1 MGLFRASSKH
11 SKHAENISAEYD
23 ENINDI
29 TPAFGGNP
37 IHTASHAFTPEEVIG
52 IPTKPTQQIRM
63 EGAENRPS
71 PLENLRNKVV
81 SNKTSESNNVKPDIK
96 SKKNTVLPQNMSTNV
111 QPTKDEAKTLLE
123 KCIPFISQDGKLP
136 QNEEPAY
143 KLDSFE
149 KIINTSG
156 SKAAELLERLNKI
169 STVTYDDL
177 SGNNTTYSPV
187 TVKDEHE
194 KTTTV
199 LEIEKIDMVSEVN
212 SEPTVAKTYEPL
224 NSQDF
229 TRTISFDLPKND
241 EYDDI
246 SSGKTRIIDLSDE
259 FLSDSDNEGNQ
270 IHTNDVLLNFSE
282 ENETLE
288 EDYTNYS
295 DAKNIGKKLL
305 LKLRNSKLRLFF
317 TILFTAILSLCKIPA
332 VHDAL
337 FVMPFR
343 FTIICS
349 IIFFIIC
356 LINLDI
362 FVGVVSLFGKRK
374 QINGLTGVVALG
386 ALIYMLN
393 SIFNNTNPYNL
404 LLFASLFVL
413 FKCIA
418 DYLKASTI
426 LNNFRIIATKSSK
439 YGIKLVDD
447 RKITFAMAK
456 NTING
461 DVLAA
466 TDVKAENILDFIK
479 NTNSDRA
486 LDGKI
491 GGYSLLFVLIS
502 IIIAFIAGFSKLSI
516 NSFLEIFAVMLG
528 IFFAPTILF
537 THIYPLFVAGKKLNK
552 NGAMITSVAAAEIL
566 ETANAVTVRCSD
578 IFPAGTVTLYNMKV
592 LDPNSIDRTIV
603 DAAAITKQVNS
614 PLNDIFMK
622 IAKTQGDSLPEAS
635 SVIYADRLGI
645 NGWVDDRHIF
655 IGNRTLLEAHGIKT
669 PPLDVDKRI
678 LRAGYFPVYVACNDT
693 PCALLMVKYNV
704 DANIAYEL
712 QNLCNT
718 GVVVLIDTC
727 DQNIVNEMICD
738 YFGLY
743 PDSVCVMGGSGSQLY
758 KNITAKTDSISSVA
772 AHKGSPLG
780 LLSIFNCA
788 ARIKKCKSVLFV
800 YHIISSIVMAA
811 IYIYSSYLNVV
822 SPIESG
828 MAIVFLVLSIIISFI
843 VSLFS
848 RP

>member
-11 SKHAENISAEYD
+11 SKHAENTSAGYD

-29 TPAFGGNP
+29 IPAFGGNP

-52 IPTKPTQQIRM
+52 IPTKPTQEIRM

-81 SNKTSESNNVKPDIK
+81 NNKTSETNNVRSGVK
-96 SKKNTVLPQNMSTNV
+96 SKKNTVLPQNMPTDV
-111 QPTKDEAKTLLE
+111 KTTKDEVKTLLE

-156 SKAAELLERLNKI
+156 SKAAELLEKLNKI

-177 SGNNTTYSPV
+177 SGNNTAYSPAV
-187 TVKDEHE
+187 IKDEYE
-194 KTTTV
+194 KTPPV
-199 LEIEKIDMVSEVN
+199 LEIEKIDMVPEV
-212 SEPTVAKTYEPL
+212 SYEPTVAKTYEPL
-224 NSQDF
+224 NSHDF

-241 EYDDI
+241 EFDDI

-259 FLSDSDNEGNQ
+259 FLNDTDNEGNQ
-270 IHTNDVLLNFSE
+270 IHTNDILLNFRE
-282 ENETLE
+282 EYETPE
-288 EDYTNYS
+288 EDYRSYA

-317 TILFTAILSLCKIPA
+317 TIIFTAILSLGKIPTI
-332 VHDAL
+332 HDAL
-337 FVMPFR
+337 FVVPFR
-343 FTIICS
+343 FTIIS
-349 IIFFIIC
+349 SVIFFIIC

-362 FVGVVSLFGKRK
+362 FLGVVSLFGKRK
-374 QINGLTGVVALG
+374 QLNGLTGIVALS
-386 ALIYMLN
+386 ALVYTLN
-393 SIFNNTNPYNL
+393 CILNNTNPYNL
-404 LLFASLFVL
+404 ILFASVFVL

-418 DYLKASTI
+418 DCLKASTI
-426 LNNFRIIATKSSK
+426 LNNFRIIATKNNK

-456 NTING
+456 NIISG

-466 TDVKAENILDFIK
+466 TDVKTENILDFVK
-479 NTNSDRA
+479 NTNCDRA

-491 GGYSLLFVLIS
+491 GGYSLLFVLLS
-502 IIIAFIAGFSKLSI
+502 IVVAFIAGISKLSI
-516 NSFLEIFAVMLG
+516 NGFLEVFAVMLG
-528 IFFAPTILF
+528 FSFAPTILF
-537 THIYPLFVAGKKLNK
+537 THTYPLFVAGKKLNK
-552 NGAMITSVAAAEIL
+552 NGAMITSVNAAEKL

-592 LDPNSIDRTIV
+592 LDPNSIDRTIF

-622 IAKTQGDSLPEAS
+622 IAKTQSDSLPEAS

-669 PPLDVDKRI
+669 PPLEVDKRI
-678 LRAGYFPVYVACNDT
+678 LRGGYFPVYVACNDS

-704 DANIAYEL
+704 DANIASEL
-712 QNLCNT
+712 QTLCNT

-727 DQNIVNEMICD
+727 DQNIVNEMVCD

-758 KNITAKTDSISSVA
+758 KNITAKTESISSVA

-788 ARIKKCKSVLFV
+788 AKIKKCKSALFV
-800 YHIISSIVMAA
+800 YHIISSIIMAA

-828 MAIVFLVLSIIISFI
+828 MSIVFLGISMIISFI
-843 VSLFS
+843 VSLFN